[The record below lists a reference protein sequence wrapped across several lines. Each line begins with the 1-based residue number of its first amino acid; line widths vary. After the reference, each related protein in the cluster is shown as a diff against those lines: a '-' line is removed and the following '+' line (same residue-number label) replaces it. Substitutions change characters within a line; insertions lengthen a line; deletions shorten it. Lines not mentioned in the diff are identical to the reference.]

1 MAQTQT
7 SGRSTTAKKARP
19 ATVKKEKHTSTD
31 FAEVGSA
38 GLSVNAGQVTED
50 FLRQLQGR
58 GGMAIYREMA
68 ENHPV
73 IGATLASIEMLF
85 RSVDWTVQPADSDN
99 QAAIDEAEFVASC
112 LNDMSTSWEDFVSS
126 VLGFLVYG
134 YSLHEIV
141 YKRRVGLTDDGASSK
156 FDDGRI
162 GWRKLPVRAQDT
174 ITEWRLDKHGGIEGA
189 IQQNPN
195 YGSDVFI
202 PIEKS
207 LLFRT
212 TTRLNNPQGRSI
224 LRSAYVSWYYQKRIT
239 EIEAIGIERDLAG
252 MPVAFVPPQLLSDSA
267 TSAETQA
274 LTAIKEIVR
283 NIRRDEQEGLVFP
296 LAYDHETGNLAY
308 DIKLMSTGGR
318 RQFDTNQ
325 IIGRYDTRIAM
336 TMLADFLL
344 VGHDRIGAQA
354 LSVSKIE
361 LFQDSISAYL
371 ANIADVLN
379 SYAVPRLMRI
389 NGIDPAL
396 APRIAYTAPRA
407 PDLDTISNYVS
418 RLATA
423 GALMPDDNLDEYLRE
438 IGGLPTEEEAT
449 VA

>member
-1 MAQTQT
+1 MAQSRTA
-7 SGRSTTAKKARP
+7 GRTTPVKTKKA
-19 ATVKKEKHTSTD
+19 TSTD
-31 FAEVGSA
+31 FAEVGSS

-58 GGMAIYREMA
+58 AGMAIYREMA

-85 RSVDWTVQPADSDN
+85 RSVEWTVQPADSDD
-99 QAAIDEAEFVASC
+99 QAAINEAEFVASC
-112 LNDMSTSWEDFVSS
+112 MADMSTSWEDFVSS

-141 YKRRVGLTDDGASSK
+141 YKRRTGFTDDGASSK

-174 ITEWRLDKHGGIEGA
+174 ITEWKLDQHGGIEGA
-189 IQQNPN
+189 IQQDPSKGTNTL
-195 YGSDVFI
+195 I

-212 TTRLNNPQGRSI
+212 TTRMNNPQGRSI
-224 LRSAYVSWYYQKRIT
+224 LRSAYVSYYYQKRIS

-252 MPVAFVPPQLLSDSA
+252 MPVALVPPQLLSNSA
-267 TSAETQA
+267 TAAERQA
-274 LTAIKEIVR
+274 LDAIKEIVR

-296 LAYDHETGNLAY
+296 LAYDPETGNLAY

-379 SYAVPRLMRI
+379 SYAIPRLMRI
-389 NGIDPAL
+389 NGIDPRL
-396 APRIAYTAPRA
+396 GPTITYTAPRA

-423 GALMPDDNLDEYLRE
+423 GALMPDDTLDDYLRE
-438 IGGLPTEEEAT
+438 IGGLPNDE
-449 VA
+449 VAEVD

>member
-1 MAQTQT
+1 MPTVAQNKTG
-7 SGRSTTAKKARP
+7 GRTTP
-19 ATVKKEKHTSTD
+19 VKKQKVTSTD

-85 RSVDWTVQPADSDN
+85 RSVEWTVQPADSDD

-112 LNDMSTSWEDFVSS
+112 MSDMSTSWEDFVSS

-141 YKRRVGLTDDGASSK
+141 YKRRAGLTDDGTTSK
-156 FDDGRI
+156 HDDGRI
-162 GWRKLPVRAQDT
+162 GWRKLPVRGQDT
-174 ITEWRLDKHGGIEGA
+174 ITEWRLDQHGGIEGA
-189 IQQNPN
+189 IQQDPN
-195 YGSDVFI
+195 AGSSVFI

-325 IIGRYDTRIAM
+325 IISRYDTA
-336 TMLADFLL
+336 
-344 VGHDRIGAQA
+344 
-354 LSVSKIE
+354 
-361 LFQDSISAYL
+361 
-371 ANIADVLN
+371 
-379 SYAVPRLMRI
+379 
-389 NGIDPAL
+389 
-396 APRIAYTAPRA
+396 
-407 PDLDTISNYVS
+407 S
-418 RLATA
+418 R
-423 GALMPDDNLDEYLRE
+423 
-438 IGGLPTEEEAT
+438 
-449 VA
+449 

>member
-1 MAQTQT
+1 MAQNKTG
-7 SGRSTTAKKARP
+7 GRTTP
-19 ATVKKEKHTSTD
+19 VKKQKVTSTD

-38 GLSVNAGQVTED
+38 GLSVNAGQITED

-58 GGMAIYREMA
+58 GGMAIFREMA

-85 RSVDWTVQPADSDN
+85 RSVEWTVQPADSDD

-112 LNDMSTSWEDFVSS
+112 MSDMSTSWEDFISS

-141 YKRRVGLTDDGASSK
+141 YKRRNGLADDGTSSK

-174 ITEWRLDKHGGIEGA
+174 ITEWRLDDHGGIEGA
-189 IQQNPN
+189 IQQDPSAGTN
-195 YGSDVFI
+195 VFI

-212 TTRLNNPQGRSI
+212 TTRMNNPQGRSI

-274 LTAIKEIVR
+274 LNAIKEIVR

-318 RQFDTNQ
+318 RQFDTNV
-325 IIGRYDTRIAM
+325 IISRYDTRIAM

-361 LFQDSISAYL
+361 LFQDSIAAYL
-371 ANIADVLN
+371 ASIADVLN
-379 SYAVPRLMRI
+379 SYAVPRLLRI

-396 APRIAYTAPRA
+396 APTIAYTAPRA

-438 IGGLPTEEEAT
+438 IGGLPTEEEAE
-449 VA
+449 VD

>member
-1 MAQTQT
+1 M
-7 SGRSTTAKKARP
+7 TAKNTRPQQQRTKKA
-19 ATVKKEKHTSTD
+19 TSTD
-31 FAEVGSA
+31 FAEVGST
-38 GLSVNAGQVTED
+38 GLQVNSGVIQQD
-50 FLRQLQGR
+50 FLRQLHGR
-58 GGMAIYREMA
+58 SGSAVFKEMA
-68 ENHPV
+68 DNHPV
-73 IGATLASIEMLF
+73 IGATLAAIEMLF
-85 RSVDWTVQPADSDN
+85 RSVEWTVQPSDSDD
-99 QAAIDEAEFVASC
+99 QASINEAEFVSECMA
-112 LNDMSTSWEDFVSS
+112 DMSASWEDFVSS

-141 YKRRVGLTDDGASSK
+141 YKRRAGLKDNGDTSN

-162 GWRKLPVRAQDT
+162 GWRKMPLRAQDT
-174 ITEWRLDKHGGIEGA
+174 ISEWTFDHSGGIEGA
-189 IQQNPN
+189 IQSDPN
-195 YGSDVFI
+195 NGRDVFL
-202 PIEKS
+202 PIDKC

-252 MPVAFVPPQLLSDSA
+252 MPVALVPPQLLSNSA
-267 TSAETQA
+267 TTAETQA

-283 NIRRDEQEGLVFP
+283 NIRRDEQDGLVFP
-296 LAYDHETGNLAY
+296 LAYDPETGNLAY

-325 IIGRYDTRIAM
+325 IIGRYDARIAM
-336 TMLADFLL
+336 TMLSDFLL

-361 LFQDSISAYL
+361 LFQDSIAAYL

-389 NGIDPAL
+389 NGVSPNL
-396 APRIAYTAPRA
+396 APTISYTAPRA
-407 PDLDTISNYVS
+407 PDLSTIADYVS
-418 RLATA
+418 KLTTS
-423 GALMPDDNLDEYLRE
+423 GALLPDDQLDDYLRDVA
-438 IGGLPTEEEAT
+438 GLPTEDEQE
-449 VA
+449 VQ

>member
-1 MAQTQT
+1 
-7 SGRSTTAKKARP
+7 
-19 ATVKKEKHTSTD
+19 
-31 FAEVGSA
+31 
-38 GLSVNAGQVTED
+38 
-50 FLRQLQGR
+50 
-58 GGMAIYREMA
+58 MAIYREMA

-85 RSVDWTVQPADSDN
+85 RSVDWTVQPADSDD

-141 YKRRVGLTDDGASSK
+141 YKRRNGLTDDGASSK

-195 YGSDVFI
+195 YGSDVVI

-239 EIEAIGIERDLAG
+239 EIEAIGVERDLAG

-438 IGGLPTEEEAT
+438 MGGLPTEEEAT
-449 VA
+449 VD

>member
-1 MAQTQT
+1 MAQNKTG
-7 SGRSTTAKKARP
+7 GRTTP
-19 ATVKKEKHTSTD
+19 VKKKHMTSTD

-38 GLSVNAGQVTED
+38 GLSVNAGQVTDD

-58 GGMAIYREMA
+58 AGMAIYREMA

-85 RSVDWTVQPADSDN
+85 RSVEWTVQPADTDN
-99 QAAIDEAEFVASC
+99 QAAIDEAEFVAEC
-112 LNDMSTSWEDFVSS
+112 MADMSTSWEDFVSS

-141 YKRRVGLTDDGASSK
+141 YKRRAGHTDDGMSSK

-174 ITEWRLDKHGGIEGA
+174 ITEWRLDSHGGIEGA
-189 IQQNPN
+189 IQQDPN
-195 YGSDVFI
+195 AGTNVFI

-252 MPVAFVPPQLLSDSA
+252 MPVALVPPQLLSNSA
-267 TSAETQA
+267 TTAETQA
-274 LTAIKEIVR
+274 LDAIKEIVR

-296 LAYDHETGNLAY
+296 LAYDPETGNLAY

-396 APRIAYTAPRA
+396 APTINYTAPRA

-418 RLATA
+418 RLTTA
-423 GALMPDDNLDEYLRE
+423 GALVPDDNLDDYLRE
-438 IGGLPTEEEAT
+438 VGGLPNEDEAE
-449 VA
+449 VD

>member
-1 MAQTQT
+1 M
-7 SGRSTTAKKARP
+7 
-19 ATVKKEKHTSTD
+19 
-31 FAEVGSA
+31 
-38 GLSVNAGQVTED
+38 TED

-58 GGMAIYREMA
+58 AGSAIYREMA

-85 RSVDWTVQPADSDN
+85 RSVDWTVQPSDSDD
-99 QAAIDEAEFVASC
+99 QSSIDEAEFVASC
-112 LNDMSTSWEDFVSS
+112 LSDMSTSWEDFVSS

-141 YKRRVGLTDDGASSK
+141 YKRRQGLTEDGSSSK
-156 FDDGRI
+156 FNDGRI

-174 ITEWRLDKHGGIEGA
+174 ITSWRLDSHGGIEGA
-189 IQQNPN
+189 VQQDPSSGRN
-195 YGSDVFI
+195 VFI
-202 PIEKS
+202 PIERS

-212 TTRLNNPQGRSI
+212 TTRMNNPQGRSI
-224 LRSAYVSWYYQKRIT
+224 LRSAYVSWYYQKRIG

-252 MPVAFVPPQLLSDSA
+252 LPVALVPPQLLSNSA
-267 TSAETQA
+267 TTAETQA
-274 LTAIKEIVR
+274 LDAIKEIVR

-296 LAYDHETGNLAY
+296 LAYDPETGNLAY

-325 IIGRYDTRIAM
+325 IISRYDTRIAM

-371 ANIADVLN
+371 SNIADVLN
-379 SYAVPRLMRI
+379 SYAVPRLLRI
-389 NGIDPAL
+389 NGIDPQL
-396 APRIAYTAPRA
+396 APTIAYTAPRA
-407 PDLDTISNYVS
+407 PDLDTISNYVA

-423 GALMPDDNLDEYLRE
+423 GALVPDEPLDDYLRTL
-438 IGGLPTEEEAT
+438 GGLPTEEEAT
-449 VA
+449 VD

>member
-1 MAQTQT
+1 VAQNKTG
-7 SGRSTTAKKARP
+7 GRTTP
-19 ATVKKEKHTSTD
+19 VKKQKVTSTD

-38 GLSVNAGQVTED
+38 GLSVNAGQITED

-85 RSVDWTVQPADSDN
+85 RSVEWTVQPADPDD

-112 LNDMSTSWEDFVSS
+112 MSDMSTSWEDFVSS

-141 YKRRVGLTDDGASSK
+141 YKRRNGLTDDGTSSK

-174 ITEWRLDKHGGIEGA
+174 ITEWRLDDHGGIEGA
-189 IQQNPN
+189 IQQDPSAGTN
-195 YGSDVFI
+195 VFI

-212 TTRLNNPQGRSI
+212 TTRMNNPQGRSI

-274 LTAIKEIVR
+274 LNAIKEIVR

-318 RQFDTNQ
+318 RQFDTNV

-361 LFQDSISAYL
+361 LFGDSIAAYL
-371 ANIADVLN
+371 AAIADVLN
-379 SYAVPRLMRI
+379 SFAVPRLMRI

-396 APRIAYTAPRA
+396 APTIAYTAPRA

-438 IGGLPTEEEAT
+438 IGGLPTEEEST
-449 VA
+449 VD

>member
-1 MAQTQT
+1 MAQNKTG
-7 SGRSTTAKKARP
+7 GRTTP
-19 ATVKKEKHTSTD
+19 VKKKHMTSTD

-38 GLSVNAGQVTED
+38 GLSVNAGQITED

-85 RSVDWTVQPADSDN
+85 RSVDWTVQPADSDD

-112 LNDMSTSWEDFVSS
+112 MSDMSTSWEDFISS

-141 YKRRVGLTDDGASSK
+141 YKRRNGLTDDGTSSK

-174 ITEWRLDKHGGIEGA
+174 ITEWRLDSHGGIEGA
-189 IQQNPN
+189 IQQDPSAGTN
-195 YGSDVFI
+195 VFL

-212 TTRLNNPQGRSI
+212 TTRMNNPQGRSI

-252 MPVAFVPPQLLSDSA
+252 MPVALVPPQLLSDSA

-361 LFQDSISAYL
+361 LFQDSIAAYL
-371 ANIADVLN
+371 ASIADVLN
-379 SYAVPRLMRI
+379 SFAVPRLLRI

-396 APRIAYTAPRA
+396 APTIAYTAPRA

-423 GALMPDDNLDEYLRE
+423 GALMPDDNLDEYLRD
-438 IGGLPTEEEAT
+438 IGGLPTEEEST
-449 VA
+449 VD

>member
-1 MAQTQT
+1 MAQRTG
-7 SGRSTTAKKARP
+7 GRATPVKTKKA
-19 ATVKKEKHTSTD
+19 TSTD
-31 FAEVGSA
+31 FAEVGSS

-58 GGMAIYREMA
+58 QGMAIYREMA

-85 RSVDWTVQPADSDN
+85 RSVDWTVQPADSDDE
-99 QAAIDEAEFVASC
+99 AAINEAEFVASC
-112 LNDMSTSWEDFVSS
+112 MADMSTSWEDFVSS

-141 YKRRVGLTDDGASSK
+141 YKRRQGLTDDGGTSK

-174 ITEWRLDKHGGIEGA
+174 ITEWRLDSHGGIEGA
-189 IQQNPN
+189 IQQDPSAGTN
-195 YGSDVFI
+195 VFL

-212 TTRLNNPQGRSI
+212 TTRMNNPQGRSI

-252 MPVAFVPPQLLSDSA
+252 MPVALVPPQLLSNSA
-267 TSAETQA
+267 TAAETQA
-274 LTAIKEIVR
+274 LDAIKEIVR

-296 LAYDHETGNLAY
+296 LAYDPETGNLAY

-379 SYAVPRLMRI
+379 SYAIPRLMRI
-389 NGIDPAL
+389 NGIDPRL
-396 APRIAYTAPRA
+396 GPTIAYTAPRA

-423 GALMPDDNLDEYLRE
+423 GALMPDDSLDEYLRE
-438 IGGLPTEEEAT
+438 IGGLPNDEESE
-449 VA
+449 VD

>member
-1 MAQTQT
+1 MAQNKTG
-7 SGRSTTAKKARP
+7 GRTTP
-19 ATVKKEKHTSTD
+19 VKKQKVTSTD

-38 GLSVNAGQVTED
+38 GLSVNAGQITED

-58 GGMAIYREMA
+58 GGMAIFREMA

-85 RSVDWTVQPADSDN
+85 RSVEWTVQPADSDD

-112 LNDMSTSWEDFVSS
+112 MADMSTSWEDFVSS

-141 YKRRVGLTDDGASSK
+141 YKRRNGLADDGTSSK

-174 ITEWRLDKHGGIEGA
+174 ITEWQLDSHGGIEGA
-189 IQQNPN
+189 IQQDPSAGTN
-195 YGSDVFI
+195 VFI

-212 TTRLNNPQGRSI
+212 TTRMNNPQGRSI

-318 RQFDTNQ
+318 RQFDTNV

-361 LFQDSISAYL
+361 LFQDSIAAYL
-371 ANIADVLN
+371 ASIADVLN

-389 NGIDPAL
+389 NGVDPAL
-396 APRIAYTAPRA
+396 APTIAYTAPRA

-423 GALMPDDNLDEYLRE
+423 GALMPDDNLDEYLRD
-438 IGGLPTEEEAT
+438 IGGLPTEEEST
-449 VA
+449 VD

>member
-1 MAQTQT
+1 MAQNKQG
-7 SGRSTTAKKARP
+7 GRSTP
-19 ATVKKEKHTSTD
+19 VKKQKVTSTD

-58 GGMAIYREMA
+58 SGMAIYREMA

-85 RSVDWTVQPADSDN
+85 RSVDWTVQPADSDD
-99 QAAIDEAEFVASC
+99 QTAIDEAEFVASC
-112 LNDMSTSWEDFVSS
+112 MSDMSTSWEDFVSS

-141 YKRRVGLTDDGASSK
+141 YKRRNGLADDGTSSK

-174 ITEWRLDKHGGIEGA
+174 ITEWRLDDHGGIEGA
-189 IQQNPN
+189 IQQDPSAGTN
-195 YGSDVFI
+195 VFI

-212 TTRLNNPQGRSI
+212 TTRMNNPQGRSI

-296 LAYDHETGNLAY
+296 IAYDHETGNLAY
-308 DIKLMSTGGR
+308 DIRLMSTGGR

-361 LFQDSISAYL
+361 LFQDSIAAYL

-396 APRIAYTAPRA
+396 APTINYTAPRA

-423 GALMPDDNLDEYLRE
+423 GALIPDENLDDYLRD
-438 IGGLPTEEEAT
+438 IGGLPTEQESE
-449 VA
+449 VD

>member
-1 MAQTQT
+1 MAQRN
-7 SGRSTTAKKARP
+7 SGTRGTAP
-19 ATVKKEKHTSTD
+19 VKKQKATSTD
-31 FAEVGSA
+31 FAEVGSS

-58 GGMAIYREMA
+58 AGSAIYREMA

-85 RSVDWTVQPADSDN
+85 RSVDWTVQPADADD

-112 LNDMSTSWEDFVSS
+112 MSDMSTSWEDFVSS

-141 YKRRVGLTDDGASSK
+141 YKRRSGLSDDGSTSK

-162 GWRKLPVRAQDT
+162 GWRKIPIRAQDT
-174 ITEWRLDKHGGIEGA
+174 IAEWRLDSHGGIEGA
-189 IQQNPN
+189 LQQDPSNGTN
-195 YGSDVFI
+195 VFI

-212 TTRLNNPQGRSI
+212 TTRMNNPQGRSI

-252 MPVAFVPPQLLSDSA
+252 MPVALVPPQLLSNSA
-267 TSAETQA
+267 TAAETQA
-274 LTAIKEIVR
+274 LDAIKDIVR

-296 LAYDHETGNLAY
+296 LAYDPETGNLAY

-325 IIGRYDTRIAM
+325 IVSRYDTRIAM
-336 TMLADFLL
+336 TMLSDFLL

-379 SYAVPRLMRI
+379 SYAVPRLLRI
-389 NGIDPAL
+389 NGIDPSL
-396 APRIAYTAPRA
+396 APTIAYTAPRA

-418 RLATA
+418 RLATS
-423 GALMPDDNLDEYLRE
+423 GAIIPDEGLDDYLRD
-438 IGGLPTEEEAT
+438 IGGLPTEEEAE
-449 VA
+449 VD

>member
-1 MAQTQT
+1 VAQNKTG
-7 SGRSTTAKKARP
+7 GRTTP
-19 ATVKKEKHTSTD
+19 VKKQKVTSTD

-38 GLSVNAGQVTED
+38 GLSVNAGQITED

-85 RSVDWTVQPADSDN
+85 RSVEWTVQPADSDD

-112 LNDMSTSWEDFVSS
+112 MADMSTSWEDFVSS

-141 YKRRVGLTDDGASSK
+141 YKRRNGLTDDGTSSK
-156 FDDGRI
+156 HDDGRI

-174 ITEWRLDKHGGIEGA
+174 ITEWRLDSHGGIEGA
-189 IQQNPN
+189 IQQDPTAGTN
-195 YGSDVFI
+195 VFL
-202 PIEKS
+202 PIEKT

-318 RQFDTNQ
+318 RQFDTNV

-361 LFQDSISAYL
+361 LFQDSIAAYL
-371 ANIADVLN
+371 ASISDVLN
-379 SYAVPRLMRI
+379 SFAVPRLMRI
-389 NGIDPAL
+389 NGIDPSL
-396 APRIAYTAPRA
+396 APTITYTAPRA

-423 GALMPDDNLDEYLRE
+423 GALMPDDNLDDYLRE
-438 IGGLPTEEEAT
+438 IGGLPTEEEAE

>member
-1 MAQTQT
+1 VAQNKT
-7 SGRSTTAKKARP
+7 GNRTTP
-19 ATVKKEKHTSTD
+19 VKKQKATSTD

-38 GLSVNAGQVTED
+38 GLSVNAGQITED

-58 GGMAIYREMA
+58 SGMAVYREMA

-85 RSVDWTVQPADSDN
+85 RSVEWTVQPADSDN

-112 LNDMSTSWEDFVSS
+112 MSDMSTSWEDFVSS

-141 YKRRVGLTDDGASSK
+141 YKRRSGQQSDGTSSM

-174 ITEWRLDKHGGIEGA
+174 ITEWRLDSHGGIEGA
-189 IQQNPN
+189 IQQDPTAGTN
-195 YGSDVFI
+195 VFI

-212 TTRLNNPQGRSI
+212 TTRMNNPQGRSI

-252 MPVAFVPPQLLSDSA
+252 MPVALVPPQLLSDSA

-296 LAYDHETGNLAY
+296 LAYDPETGNLAY

-371 ANIADVLN
+371 ANIADALN
-379 SYAVPRLMRI
+379 SYAVPRLIRI
-389 NGIDPAL
+389 NGIDPVL
-396 APRIAYTAPRA
+396 CPKIAYTAPRA

-423 GALMPDDNLDEYLRE
+423 GALMPDDNLDDYLRE
-438 IGGLPTEEEAT
+438 IGGLPTEEEAE
-449 VA
+449 VS

>member
-1 MAQTQT
+1 VAQNKTG
-7 SGRSTTAKKARP
+7 GRTTP
-19 ATVKKEKHTSTD
+19 VKKQKVTSTD

-38 GLSVNAGQVTED
+38 GLSVNAGQITDD

-58 GGMAIYREMA
+58 GGMAIFREMA

-85 RSVDWTVQPADSDN
+85 RSVEWTVQPADSDD

-112 LNDMSTSWEDFVSS
+112 MSDMSTSWEDFISS

-141 YKRRVGLTDDGASSK
+141 YKRRNGLADDGTSSK

-174 ITEWRLDKHGGIEGA
+174 ITEWQLDSHGGIEGA
-189 IQQNPN
+189 IQQDPSAGTN
-195 YGSDVFI
+195 VFI

-212 TTRLNNPQGRSI
+212 TTRMNNPQGRSI

-274 LTAIKEIVR
+274 LNAIKEIVR

-318 RQFDTNQ
+318 RQFDTNV
-325 IIGRYDTRIAM
+325 IISRYDTRIAM

-354 LSVSKIE
+354 LSVSKIT
-361 LFQDSISAYL
+361 LFQDSIAAYL
-371 ANIADVLN
+371 ASIADVLN

-389 NGIDPAL
+389 NGIDPRL
-396 APRIAYTAPRA
+396 APTIAYTAPRA

-423 GALMPDDNLDEYLRE
+423 GALIPDDNLDGYLRD
-438 IGGLPTEEEAT
+438 IGGLPTDEEAE
-449 VA
+449 VD